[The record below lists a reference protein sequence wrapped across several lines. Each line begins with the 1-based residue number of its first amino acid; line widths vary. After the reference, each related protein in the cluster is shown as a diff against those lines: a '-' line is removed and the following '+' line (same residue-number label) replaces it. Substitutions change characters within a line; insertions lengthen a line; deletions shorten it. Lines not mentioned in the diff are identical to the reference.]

1 MIELALAGLLALLC
15 LALLQRSGRL
25 GFVATELA
33 TTPQR
38 LAGLGLLWAIL
49 LACVFY
55 PTVVPG
61 DAAAIDPA
69 TVWFPALFTA
79 HALLLAF
86 LFAWWRL
93 AGKPDLRRF
102 LQWNEASLG
111 VVRLGVA
118 VGVVGWLLAIFAN
131 LIATTAFLILGWLA
145 TLIGLGSGEVVPLTT
160 EVPALLIWLAELPLL
175 QRLIVVAV
183 AMTVEEAF
191 YRGYLQ
197 PRIGWIPSS
206 VLFALSHAGYG
217 LPALMVSVFVISLAI
232 GWALRETRSL
242 VPCIVAHGVFDA
254 IQLLVVMPWAVE
266 LLRDGA

>member
-1 MIELALAGLLALLC
+1 MTELALAGVLALLC
-15 LALLQRSGRL
+15 LALLRRSGRL
-25 GFVATELA
+25 AFVAAEL
-33 TTPQR
+33 PSPSR
-38 LAGLGLLWAIL
+38 RVVGLGLLWAIL

-55 PTVVPG
+55 PTVMPG

-79 HALLLAF
+79 HALLLGF

-93 AGKPDLRRF
+93 SGSPDLRRF
-102 LQWNEASLG
+102 LHWNDASLG
-111 VVRLGVA
+111 VVRLGLA
-118 VGVVGWLLAIFAN
+118 VGVVGWLLAVVAN
-131 LIATTAFLILGWLA
+131 LLATTLFLFLAWLA
-145 TLIGLGSGEVVPLTT
+145 SLVGLGGGEAAPLTS
-160 EVPALLIWLAELPLL
+160 EVPPLLIWLAQLPLL
-175 QRLIVVAV
+175 QRLTVIAV

-217 LPALMVSVFVISLAI
+217 LPALMVSVFVISLVI

-242 VPCIVAHGVFDA
+242 APCIVAHGVFDA
-254 IQLLVVMPWAVE
+254 IQLLVVMPWAVD
-266 LLRDGA
+266 LLRDGG

>member
-1 MIELALAGLLALLC
+1 MIQLVLAGALALLC
-15 LALLQRSGRL
+15 LVLLYHSGRL
-25 GFVATELA
+25 AFVGVELT

-38 LAGLGLLWAIL
+38 VAGLALLWAIL
-49 LACVFY
+49 LVCVFY
-55 PTVVPG
+55 PTVAPG
-61 DAAAIDPA
+61 DAVAIDPA

-93 AGKPDLRRF
+93 IGTPDLRRF

-111 VVRLGVA
+111 MVRLGVA

-131 LIATTAFLILGWLA
+131 LIATTAILILSWLA
-145 TLIGLGSGEVVPLTT
+145 ALVGLGGGESVPLAT

-175 QRLIVVAV
+175 QRLTVIAV

-217 LPALMVSVFVISLAI
+217 LPALMVSVFVISLVI